1 MRKALA
7 LLAKRSEIGVA
18 AISLLVVLIFTAT
31 SGGIWLSRINM
42 VEVLRVTSV
51 LGIMALG
58 EAFVITSGE
67 IDISLGSV
75 FGVAGM
81 VFLAL
86 ASQLP
91 APLAALIALSAG
103 ALIGA
108 VNGYVVAYL
117 HIPSLVV
124 TLGSSFMFRGLIYAV
139 LEKTFA
145 FSTTAAMR
153 ADPLYRLFG
162 DGRVLGINNALLWAL
177 GLLLVLSYVLY
188 LSPFGNRLLAV
199 GGDELSAHS
208 RGVRT
213 RKVKWTVFVIAGLL
227 AGLAGILEASNLG
240 FVDGSF
246 GRQRELQAIAAA
258 VLGGCVLTGGRSS
271 LIGTVLGAFILS
283 GIQSYLVIKAI
294 QPQWFILLMGLSARL
309 QGLYAYNVA
318 SLFGLATVIMTY
330 YGVNYYLSGLHSYAA
345 GDPVPVP
352 QWVYIGI
359 TVLVTISVLA
369 FIRKRKYALFK

>member
-1 MRKALA
+1 MQKALA

-18 AISLLVVLIFTAT
+18 AISLLVVLIFAGT
-31 SGGIWLSRINM
+31 SGGTWLSRINM

-51 LGIMALG
+51 LAIMALG

-67 IDISLGSV
+67 IDISLGST

-86 ASQLP
+86 ASHLP
-91 APLAALIALSAG
+91 IPLAVLIALSAG
-103 ALIGA
+103 AIIGA
-108 VNGYVVAYL
+108 LNGYVVAYL

-153 ADPLYRLFG
+153 ADPFYRLFG
-162 DGRVLGINNALLWAL
+162 DGRVMGINNALLWAL
-177 GLLLVLSYVLY
+177 GVLLVLSYVLY

-213 RKVKWTVFVIAGLL
+213 RQVKWTVFVIAGLL

-271 LIGTVLGAFILS
+271 LVGTVLGAFILS

-294 QPQWFILLMGLSARL
+294 QPQWFILLMGLIIVL
-309 QGLYAYNVA
+309 V
-318 SLFGLATVIMTY
+318 SLSNRGLAEALTWQRRAHTVP
-330 YGVNYYLSGLHSYAA
+330 AA
-345 GDPVPVP
+345 ERK
-352 QWVYIGI
+352 
-359 TVLVTISVLA
+359 LA
-369 FIRKRKYALFK
+369 ADKG